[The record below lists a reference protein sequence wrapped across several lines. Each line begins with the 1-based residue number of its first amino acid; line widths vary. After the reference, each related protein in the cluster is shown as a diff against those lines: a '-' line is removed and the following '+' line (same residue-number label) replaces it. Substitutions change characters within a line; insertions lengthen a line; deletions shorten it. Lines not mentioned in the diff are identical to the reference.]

1 MVILLNALNL
11 VEDVDK
17 VILYPPIFLFYVL
30 KFLGRNN
37 KNIKGIEIY
46 GNDFKISQF
55 ADDTTLLLDWCE
67 QTLIYGNTAIFY
79 KYFRSKSKH

>member
-30 KFLGRNN
+30 KFLG
-37 KNIKGIEIY
+37 
-46 GNDFKISQF
+46 S
-55 ADDTTLLLDWCE
+55 W
-67 QTLIYGNTAIFY
+67 
-79 KYFRSKSKH
+79 